1 MATRMET
8 AIVFMRVAHRGV
20 LFSDASP
27 RAMIQPYLDRLPLV
41 AILRGVTPDAVVSI
55 GEALVDAGFAII
67 EVPLNSPD
75 PLESIRRL
83 TQRFS
88 DEILIGA
95 GTVTTPRQ
103 VDDIVRAGGRL
114 VVMPHGDG
122 DVVRAAKGAGLAC
135 IPGIATPT
143 EAFAALANGA
153 DALKLFPAEMLT
165 PAVLKSMRAVLPAE
179 TRLLPVGGI
188 SPGSMAAYVA
198 AGAAGFGLGSAL
210 YRRGDDAGRVAAN
223 ARDFVEAWRR
233 LRSVPNP

>member
-8 AIVFMRVAHRGV
+8 IAVSMRVAHRGRSV
-20 LFSDASP
+20 ADIPP
-27 RAMIQPYLDRLPLV
+27 RAMIQHFLDRLPFV

-55 GEALVDAGFAII
+55 GEALVDAGFVII
-67 EVPLNSPD
+67 EVPLNSPE

-83 TQRFS
+83 RERF
-88 DEILIGA
+88 DNEILIGA

-103 VDDIVRAGGRL
+103 VEGIVNAGGRL

-122 DVVRAAKGAGLAC
+122 DVVRAAKGAGVAC
-135 IPGIATPT
+135 IPGVATPT

-179 TRLLPVGGI
+179 TPLLPVGGI
-188 SPGSMAAYVA
+188 SPDSMAAYVA

-210 YRRGDDAGRVAAN
+210 YRRGDDAGRVSTN
-223 ARDFVEAWRR
+223 ARDFVDAWRR
-233 LRSVPNP
+233 LSPHSED